1 VPREI
6 VEEEKFI
13 ELAEFA
19 VHCRV
24 KRLKDVVK
32 LKLRTKKLL
41 YTYKTDPTT
50 AERIL
55 RNITCDVIEL

>member
-1 VPREI
+1 MPREI
-6 VEEEKFI
+6 IDEEKFI

-24 KRLKDVVK
+24 KRLRDVVK
-32 LKLRTKKLL
+32 LKLRTKKIL
-41 YTYKTDPTT
+41 YTYKTDPAT

-55 RNITCDVIEL
+55 RTINCDVIEL